1 MNVTIKPADCFSGTV
16 QVPGDKSISHRAML
30 IASMAAGQ
38 SEIFGALTEGDCAS
52 TLCCL
57 RELGV
62 DIKTTEAGK
71 ISVIGKG
78 RFGFHEPEKV
88 LDVGNSG
95 TTLRLLLGIL
105 AGQQFTTVLTGDSSL
120 RQRPMGRVT
129 IPLREMGA
137 LIVGRAAGE
146 KAPLAIRGCGLKPLV
161 QYPLAVA
168 SAQVKSALLLAGCY
182 TDGKHSIIEKADT
195 RDHTEIMLAGMGVTI
210 QRRGYEIEMEG
221 GQNLTPGT
229 IRVPGD
235 FSSAAFLIAVALLI
249 PGSWLQIEKVGLNPT
264 RVGFLDTA
272 KEMGA
277 RITVSK
283 EESWNGEKIGT
294 ITVESSLLQ
303 GTVIPAERIPLMIDE
318 LPILTVL
325 AAYAQGETII
335 HGAEELRLKESDR
348 IRAMATE
355 LSKMDADIWEK
366 EDGLVIRGKRD
377 LAGATLHS
385 HHDHRIAMSLIVAA
399 LRARSPSV
407 IEAVDC
413 IRISYPEFLETVA
426 VLTKGR

>member
-1 MNVTIKPADCFSGTV
+1 M
-16 QVPGDKSISHRAML
+16 
-30 IASMAAGQ
+30 
-38 SEIFGALTEGDCAS
+38 
-52 TLCCL
+52 
-57 RELGV
+57 
-62 DIKTTEAGK
+62 
-71 ISVIGKG
+71 
-78 RFGFHEPEKV
+78 
-88 LDVGNSG
+88 
-95 TTLRLLLGIL
+95 
-105 AGQQFTTVLTGDSSL
+105 
-120 RQRPMGRVT
+120 
-129 IPLREMGA
+129 
-137 LIVGRAAGE
+137 
-146 KAPLAIRGCGLKPLV
+146 
-161 QYPLAVA
+161 
-168 SAQVKSALLLAGCY
+168 
-182 TDGKHSIIEKADT
+182 
-195 RDHTEIMLAGMGVTI
+195 
-210 QRRGYEIEMEG
+210 
-221 GQNLTPGT
+221 
-229 IRVPGD
+229 
-235 FSSAAFLIAVALLI
+235 LI